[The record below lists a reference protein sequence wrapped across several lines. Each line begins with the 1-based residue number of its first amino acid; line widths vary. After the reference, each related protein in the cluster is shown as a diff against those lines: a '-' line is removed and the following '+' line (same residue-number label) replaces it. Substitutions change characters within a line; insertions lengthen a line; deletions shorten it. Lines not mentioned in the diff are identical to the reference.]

1 MSAALFELISHLE
14 VALRNA
20 VDRTLSA
27 HFADERVGIPWFLRR
42 PPMTRGALDQIELI
56 RDRLRGSGR
65 DNRHQIIANL
75 SFGFWS
81 GMFGKDYDELWREC
95 LHQAFP
101 HADGKRKTVGPAL
114 EAVRKL
120 RNRVAHHDSV
130 LGVDVPFEQA
140 RIMELSGYISPHL
153 RRWLERIERCTR
165 TYEARPH
172 SAIDSVVVPATHAWE
187 LYRDCAAYVCQ
198 PGRSFRAVKR
208 MAFYVDQQIQPEFPL
223 IVGRRDN
230 VEWSE
235 TNARR
240 LVASEDREDRKI
252 AHIIRRSK
260 ELGWA
265 GGRYQVFLLTAEG
278 HPDHRS
284 RAEPMPHSR
293 RGRGTAFVRSQRY
306 VSLHSLQ
313 THPTTEDYYRV

>member
-27 HFADERVGIPWFLRR
+27 HFSDDRVGIPWFLRR
-42 PPMTRGALDQIELI
+42 PPMTASASEQIELI

-65 DNRHQIIANL
+65 DNRHQIVANL

-95 LHQAFP
+95 LHKAFP
-101 HADGKRKTVGPAL
+101 YGDGRRKTIGPAL

-140 RIMELSGYISPHL
+140 RILELSGYIAPEL
-153 RRWLERIERCTR
+153 RQWLSNIDRCTQV
-165 TYEARPH
+165 YEQRPH
-172 SAIDSVVVPATHAWE
+172 SEIDSVVVPAAQAWE
-187 LYRDCAAYVCQ
+187 LYRNCSAYICQ

-208 MAFYVDQQIQPEFPL
+208 MAFYSDQQIHPEFPV

-235 TNARR
+235 TTAKM
-240 LVASEDREDRKI
+240 LEESEERDDRKI
-252 AHIIRRSK
+252 ARIIRRSK
-260 ELGWA
+260 ELGWN
-265 GGRYQVFLLTAEG
+265 GGRYQVFLLTASD

-284 RAEPMPHSR
+284 RSTPIPHIR

-313 THPTTEDYYRV
+313 THATTEDYYGA